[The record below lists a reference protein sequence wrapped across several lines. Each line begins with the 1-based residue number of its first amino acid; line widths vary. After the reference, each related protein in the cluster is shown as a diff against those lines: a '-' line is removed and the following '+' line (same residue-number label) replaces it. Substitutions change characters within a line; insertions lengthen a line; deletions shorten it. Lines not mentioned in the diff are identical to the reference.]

1 MGPLSF
7 LILAST
13 VALRNCGSSS
23 DQATITSFGF
33 SPENPVAGDQTDLWV
48 AYDLKSD
55 LTGGTA
61 TYTVNFNGIP
71 LPATKEDLCSQ
82 TACPK
87 APGSFNETSS
97 SEFPNVSGKITS
109 KIAWTDQNSKPVWC
123 IEATFRTT
131 EMPTGLTTEIPRSLP
146 TPSTRAQRYSSWYMV
161 PRPTPTPSPAL
172 SWRQTVLR
180 YTSWYTGLT
189 ELPKSSPSGT
199 ALRNAT
205 PKDETSDLRCK
216 YMRSRLGM
224 SWRCT

>member
-61 TYTVNFNGIP
+61 TYTINFNGIP

-109 KIAWTDQNSKPVWC
+109 KIAWTDQNSNPVWC
-123 IEATFRTT
+123 IEATFRTM
-131 EMPTGLTTEIPRSLP
+131 EMPTGLTTEIPRPL
-146 TPSTRAQRYSSWYMV
+146 
-161 PRPTPTPSPAL
+161 PSPAL
-172 SWRQTVLR
+172 SWTQKVLR

-189 ELPKSSPSGT
+189 ELPRSSPTRT

-216 YMRSRLGM
+216 YMRSKLGM
-224 SWRCT
+224 SWRCM

>member
-61 TYTVNFNGIP
+61 TYTVSFNGIP

-97 SEFPNVSGKITS
+97 SEFPNVSGKIVS
-109 KIAWTDQNSKPVWC
+109 KISWTDQNSKPVWC
-123 IEATFRTT
+123 IEATFRTM
-131 EMPTGLTTEIPRSLP
+131 EMPTGSLTEIPKSK
-146 TPSTRAQRYSSWYMV
+146 
-161 PRPTPTPSPAL
+161 PSPAL
-172 SWRQTVLR
+172 SWTQKVLR

-189 ELPKSSPSGT
+189 ELPQSSPTRT

-216 YMRSRLGM
+216 YMRSKLGM
-224 SWRCT
+224 SWRCM

>member
-1 MGPLSF
+1 
-7 LILAST
+7 
-13 VALRNCGSSS
+13 
-23 DQATITSFGF
+23 
-33 SPENPVAGDQTDLWV
+33 V

-61 TYTVNFNGIP
+61 TYTVSFNGIP

-109 KIAWTDQNSKPVWC
+109 KISWTDQNSKPVWC
-123 IEATFRTT
+123 IEATFRSMETQT
-131 EMPTGLTTEIPRSLP
+131 GSPMGLTTEIPKPLR
-146 TPSTRAQRYSSWYMV
+146 TAT
-161 PRPTPTPSPAL
+161 TTPSPGL
-172 SWRQTVLR
+172 TWTQKVLR

-189 ELPKSSPSGT
+189 ELPRSSPTGSPTRT

-216 YMRSRLGM
+216 YMRSKLGM
-224 SWRCT
+224 SWRCM

>member
-123 IEATFRTT
+123 IEATFRTM
-131 EMPTGLTTEIPRSLP
+131 EMQTGLTTEIPRPLP
-146 TPSTRAQRYSSWYMV
+146 TPST
-161 PRPTPTPSPAL
+161 TPSPAL
-172 SWRQTVLR
+172 SWTQKVLR

-189 ELPKSSPSGT
+189 ESPSGT
-199 ALRNAT
+199 AGQNAT

-224 SWRCT
+224 SWRCM

>member
-123 IEATFRTT
+123 IEATFRTM
-131 EMPTGLTTEIPRSLP
+131 EPQMPTGSLTEIPKS
-146 TPSTRAQRYSSWYMV
+146 
-161 PRPTPTPSPAL
+161 TPSPAL
-172 SWRQTVLR
+172 SWTQKVLR

-189 ELPKSSPSGT
+189 ESPTRT

-216 YMRSRLGM
+216 YMRSKLGM
-224 SWRCT
+224 SWRCM

>member
-131 EMPTGLTTEIPRSLP
+131 QTEMPTGLTTEIP
-146 TPSTRAQRYSSWYMV
+146 TPST
-161 PRPTPTPSPAL
+161 TPSPAL

-189 ELPKSSPSGT
+189 ESPSGT
-199 ALRNAT
+199 AGRNAT

-216 YMRSRLGM
+216 YMRSKLGM

>member
-1 MGPLSF
+1 
-7 LILAST
+7 
-13 VALRNCGSSS
+13 
-23 DQATITSFGF
+23 
-33 SPENPVAGDQTDLWV
+33 V

-61 TYTVNFNGIP
+61 TYTINFNGIP

-123 IEATFRTT
+123 VEATFRTM
-131 EMPTGLTTEIPRSLP
+131 EPQMPTGLTTEIPRPLR
-146 TPSTRAQRYSSWYMV
+146 TPST
-161 PRPTPTPSPAL
+161 TPSTTPSPAL
-172 SWRQTVLR
+172 SWTQKVLR

-189 ELPKSSPSGT
+189 ESPRSSPSGSPTRT

-205 PKDETSDLRCK
+205 PKDETSDLQCK
-216 YMRSRLGM
+216 YMRSKLGM
-224 SWRCT
+224 SWRCM